1 MKSVAKTDIAVLL
14 LFFNRSD
21 TFQQVFEAVR
31 QARPSKLFL
40 YQDGPRG
47 ERDREGIEA
56 CREIASD
63 EHIDW
68 ECEVHRM
75 YQEKNYGCDPSEYI
89 SQKWAFSIV
98 DKCMVLEDD
107 DVPSQS
113 FFPFCKEMLDRYE
126 HDERITMIAGF
137 NHEEQTDAPYD
148 YLFTTAFSI
157 WGWASWRRVFERC
170 EVGYPV
176 ADDAFN
182 MHQLEA
188 YVANRH
194 EGGKEMLK
202 KLYKHKASGNPIY
215 ETLIWTAC
223 TLNSGLTIVPT
234 KNLIHNTAVSEESAH
249 FQSSLNTLPKAM
261 QRLLTMPS
269 HELQWPLRHPKYVI
283 ENVEYKERLY
293 RTNGWNHPW
302 IKIGNSLVELWLNLR
317 YGQFRNIG
325 KSIARRLRKWTGTY
339 HHA

>member
-1 MKSVAKTDIAVLL
+1 
-14 LFFNRSD
+14 
-21 TFQQVFEAVR
+21 
-31 QARPSKLFL
+31 
-40 YQDGPRG
+40 
-47 ERDREGIEA
+47 
-56 CREIASD
+56 
-63 EHIDW
+63 
-68 ECEVHRM
+68 
-75 YQEKNYGCDPSEYI
+75 
-89 SQKWAFSIV
+89 
-98 DKCMVLEDD
+98 
-107 DVPSQS
+107 
-113 FFPFCKEMLDRYE
+113 
-126 HDERITMIAGF
+126 MIAGF

-170 EVGYPV
+170 EVGYPI

-283 ENVEYKERLY
+283 ENVEYKRRIY
-293 RTNGWNHPW
+293 RIMAWGHPW
-302 IKIGNSLVELWLNLR
+302 VKIGRSIEELIRNLR
-317 YGQFRNIG
+317 YGNMKQIREAVKHRIS
-325 KSIARRLRKWTGTY
+325 KLTGRY
-339 HHA
+339 DYQ